1 MEHLMVHLVDIDIE
15 VEVAKVTLLLNFLD
29 F

>member
-15 VEVAKVTLLLNFLD
+15 VEVAKVTLLLDFLD
-29 F
+29 L